1 MLFNLEHTLTSIWKI
16 ALQHLVSK
24 NNDKY
29 LFCHRKNKFTNQRL
43 GDMYKILGTK
53 KSVTQILPP

>member
-1 MLFNLEHTLTSIWKI
+1 MLFNLEHTLISIWKI

-29 LFCHRKNKFTNQRL
+29 LFVTGKINLQTQRL